1 MLRFVPLALAAA
13 ALTACA
19 TVTAPE
25 PIALRMADG
34 RQVGTVQ
41 LREDRGGVTMRVNVS
56 GLPAGTHGLHIH
68 AVGRCDP
75 PGFTTAGPHWNPLG
89 RQHGTENPQGAHAGD
104 LPNVLISP
112 SGLGSVEARFD
123 GWRIREGE
131 RALIDADG
139 AAVVLH
145 AKADDY
151 RTDPS
156 GNSGDRIAC
165 AVL

>member
-1 MLRFVPLALAAA
+1 MTRLLSLALTSA
-13 ALTACA
+13 ALAGCA
-19 TVTAPE
+19 TTTMPE
-25 PIALRMADG
+25 PAALRTADG

-41 LREDRGGVTMRVNVS
+41 LIEDRAGVTMRVNVS
-56 GLPAGTHGLHIH
+56 GLPAGTHELHIH
-68 AVGRCDP
+68 AVGRCEGPD
-75 PGFTTAGPHWNPLG
+75 FTSAGPHWNPTS
-89 RQHGTENPQGAHAGD
+89 REHGTQNPNGPHAGD
-104 LPNVLISP
+104 LPNITVP
-112 SGLGSVEARFD
+112 GTVEARLD
-123 GWRIREGE
+123 GWRIRGGE
-131 RALIDADG
+131 RAVVDADG